1 MPWNAQ
7 PHGWRK
13 NVKHKPTPEGV
24 NLYAMT
30 TWDITKAKLYQE
42 IMTGLASLFNVG
54 TEAEI
59 HAALEKTPT
68 IEAMKAAAVEAVKE
82 EMDGIKASVGTLTQQ
97 VADLTAAI
105 AAKDQEIQTLTG
117 KTTDLEAAIAQKEK
131 ELADLTVKHTNE
143 RNTLSAEVAR
153 LQAGRIKEQ
162 DADTEGKT
170 GKAGNGIKTAGQVV
184 KAEKIEAF
192 FGGKN

>member
-1 MPWNAQ
+1 
-7 PHGWRK
+7 
-13 NVKHKPTPEGV
+13 
-24 NLYAMT
+24 MT
-30 TWDITKAKLYQE
+30 TWDITKAKFYQE
-42 IMTGLASLFNVG
+42 IMTGLATLFNVG

-162 DADTEGKT
+162 DADSEGKT
-170 GKAGNGIKTAGQVV
+170 GEAGNGIKTAGQVV